1 MTEQDPA
8 LEHAIKLMAEALRIL
23 DQYGLNVAAAH
34 LQRAHDVA
42 AASVPA
48 SAEEHSEGAK
58 SADRLSLDRTTIL
71 ALGGTL
77 AVIAAVLGRA
87 NIIPMRELADILAI
101 YATTTSET
109 DNPQGLLIAC
119 WAGILREA
127 AEVGERDRGE

>member
-1 MTEQDPA
+1 M
-8 LEHAIKLMAEALRIL
+8 MAEALRIL
-23 DQYGLNVAAAH
+23 DQNGLNVAAAH
-34 LQRAHDVA
+34 LKRAHDVA
-42 AASVPA
+42 AEALPASVEEQSDGA
-48 SAEEHSEGAK
+48 GSAES
-58 SADRLSLDRTTIL
+58 LPLDRTTIL
-71 ALGGTL
+71 ALGGTF